1 MPELEDLIIKFAREL
16 TKQKNLEITLDT
28 RFKEDLRFDS
38 LSTTELIL
46 ACEEEFGI
54 EIDIEHPDT
63 AKAKTLRDLY
73 IAVKQLVNSN

>member
-1 MPELEDLIIKFAREL
+1 MDLETQIIEFARQL
-16 TKQKNLEITLDT
+16 TKNKNQAITLDS

-46 ACEEEFGI
+46 ACEEEFNI

-63 AKAKTLRDLY
+63 AKARTLRDLY
-73 IAVKQLVNSN
+73 NAVTMLMKHD

>member
-1 MPELEDLIIKFAREL
+1 MQTLEHTIIKLAQDLSRN
-16 TKQKNLEITLDT
+16 KDNITLDS
-28 RFKEDLRFDS
+28 RFKEDLKFDS

-63 AKAKTLRDLY
+63 AKARTLRDLY
-73 IAVKQLVNSN
+73 AAVSQLVNAN